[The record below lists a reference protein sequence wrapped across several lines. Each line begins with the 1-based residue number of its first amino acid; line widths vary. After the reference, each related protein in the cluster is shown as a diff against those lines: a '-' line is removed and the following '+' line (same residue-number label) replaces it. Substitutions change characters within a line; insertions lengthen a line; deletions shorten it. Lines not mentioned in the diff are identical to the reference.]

1 MTEALHPL
9 DHEGRALWHL
19 ELLGC
24 FEPGDAVAPWVPPMG
39 YFDPPEDWDEG
50 DDDFVCTRCGGEAF
64 CQVDDPLWDECDEFG
79 WGPCCA
85 CHGTGKRRHQ
95 WVF

>member
-1 MTEALHPL
+1 MTYSEPHRRDP
-9 DHEGRALWHL
+9 EGRALWHL

-24 FEPGDAVAPWVPPMG
+24 
-39 YFDPPEDWDEG
+39 YSPEDARVPGAFEGEQDLDDGWDED
-50 DDDFVCTRCGGEAF
+50 DDDFSCTRCGGEGF
-64 CQVDDPLWDECDEFG
+64 DQVDDPFWDECDEFG

-85 CHGTGKRRHQ
+85 CHGTGQRRHQ